1 MKKLFLV
8 TRRDLAPGARAS
20 QLCHALRAF
29 VEAHPEV
36 DRSWFEESNTLVLL
50 EVEDEDALM
59 RLAWA
64 ATMAGVPWSLFREPD
79 LSDSVTAVAL
89 GPGGQTLVRR
99 LPLAFTEK
107 EVTKQHS
114 RG

>member
-1 MKKLFLV
+1 MKKLYLI

-29 VEAHPEV
+29 VEAHPDV

-50 EVEDEDALM
+50 EVNDEDALM
-59 RLAWA
+59 RLAWS

-79 LSDSVTAVAL
+79 LADMVTAVAL
-89 GPGGQTLVRR
+89 GPAGQTLVRR
-99 LPLAFTEK
+99 LQLAFAER
-107 EVTKQHS
+107 EVTKEDS